1 LRKVARSS
9 WILVGTGQG
18 RGRRRRSLSSC
29 PRRARN
35 EAGRATVW
43 SKQVKRAVFSILRIA
58 MAQRLSVVCAV
69 CLAVIAV
76 SCASAAKHLFPAPP
90 VAFGD
95 VALEGIS
102 PIGGRLRVSLLV
114 RNPNGYSLS
123 TSGLSYRLYVKDSI
137 PVAAGEDT
145 EHHTVP
151 GHDSTVLALPLNV
164 SWAGLSA
171 AANAVASYGLVPYRV
186 TGDVI

>member
-1 LRKVARSS
+1 
-9 WILVGTGQG
+9 
-18 RGRRRRSLSSC
+18 
-29 PRRARN
+29 
-35 EAGRATVW
+35 
-43 SKQVKRAVFSILRIA
+43 
-58 MAQRLSVVCAV
+58 MAQRLSVFCAV

-76 SCASAAKHLFPAPP
+76 SCASAAKHLFTAPT
-90 VAFGD
+90 VAFRD

-186 TGDVI
+186 TGDVIADTPIGKRTIPFDQHGNFAPVRPR